1 MDSNPFGKKE
11 DVYGYQTLWRE
22 LGYYISRLEHY
33 ERSLKFFDEAIKKTP
48 NDKRAL
54 IGRARARAKACQY
67 EGALEDVNKALSFD
81 PDDLVVLA
89 DKALNTYLSCEF
101 EEGLVQNTR
110 PLRDHFKII
119 RKLAWKRN
127 FEAQKPFQ
135 PKARKGKKK
144 KKKDLGK
151 QLEFIQPK
159 LKKKPKRKSV
169 RGSKGSGGG
178 EAEKAEVLSIRD
190 SLHSQESEKAIVPP
204 YPHHFPFRPLQNYT
218 TNIENYMAEKYLDS
232 MYLEKIFLKKLQ
244 YEHGAKSPNQKGSE
258 KIIRLAKEGYK
269 AVSYKQEL
277 LRTRSPFYYI
287 KYQEAHASGSLK
299 ARQAEELI
307 LQQQITK
314 KEADVLMN
322 KLIACFENKQ
332 LQHMLQVAEK
342 LKYYCDSKPKRIMPD
357 KDNYLQEILRKIRRG
372 FYELNRL
379 NKNQMPYEQPKR
391 IYVAFG
397 YPVSR
402 EPSTDSVIKQFKNVY
417 LDHKKQIELFEKRL
431 QQAETNDQLC
441 WCYHELSRY
450 HLETK
455 KWELA
460 RVYSRKCIQESIKEE
475 GHPEWHLNALMLLV
489 RINIQQ
495 HNKNDARTEL
505 QEGIAIAD
513 QLQDENLKEYLEKC
527 LEVVETIEFDDLFG
541 PKMLEKREQKMLSM
555 MSTPKM
561 KDEFAHLFRMMA
573 AMPASR
579 RMTVMPG
586 VRMDDSK
593 DRKYDGALEDINKA
607 LSFDPDD
614 LVVLADKA
622 LNTYLSCEFEEGL
635 VQNTRLLPRRQKP
648 DHFSMGVMLCTN
660 AIETCIGERSGRP
673 LRDHFKIIRKLA
685 WKMNFEA
692 QKPFQPIPRKR
703 KKKKKSLGKVDFI
716 QPINKKKHRSKSAH
730 QGATES
736 KEGEGDNDADAL
748 SIKDSLH
755 SEETDRDIVPPYP
768 HHFPFRPLQNYTTN
782 IENFMAEKYL
792 GSMYLEKI
800 FLKKLQYEHGARSP
814 NQKGTEKII
823 KLAKEGYK
831 AVSYKQELLRTRRP
845 FYYIKFLEAHA
856 SSALKARQA
865 QELIMQQMI
874 TKNEADVLMNKL
886 IECSEKKQ
894 LQKLLQVAEK
904 LKSYCDSKPKR
915 IMPDKDE
922 YLNAILVRI
931 RRGFYDLNRL
941 NKKQIFYEQHK
952 RIFAAFAI
960 PLSREPS
967 TDSVIKE
974 FKNVYVD
981 YKKQI
986 ELFERRLLQAV
997 TNDQLCWCYH
1007 ELSRYHLELKKWELA
1022 RVYSRKCIQE
1032 SKKEEGHP
1040 EWVLNA
1046 LMLLVRIDIQQHNK
1060 NDARS
1065 ELLEACDLADKL
1077 QDENLREFDDIF
1089 GPKVLEKRQQ
1099 KMLSMMATP
1108 KMKDEFAHLFR
1119 MMAAMPASRRMTVIP
1134 GVRVGNTDK
1143 SKKKSSRMQSIIPNT
1158 VREDQTMVKERIRQS
1173 KGFGFMELVQYH
1185 V

>member
-67 EGALEDVNKALSFD
+67 EGALEDVNKALNFD

-101 EEGLVQNTR
+101 EEGLVQNTRLLPRRQKPDHFSMGVMHCTNAIENCIGERSGR

-144 KKKDLGK
+144 KKNLGK

-159 LKKKPKRKSV
+159 LTKKPKSRI
-169 RGSKGSGGG
+169 RESKASGLG
-178 EAEKAEVLSIRD
+178 ESDKAEVLSIRD

-218 TNIENYMAEKYLDS
+218 TNIENYMAEKYLES

-269 AVSYKQEL
+269 AEL

-299 ARQAEELI
+299 ARQKEELI

-314 KEADVLMN
+314 READVLMN

-332 LQHMLQVAEK
+332 LQQMLQVAEK

-357 KDNYLQEILRKIRRG
+357 KDDYLQEILTKIRRG

-379 NKNQMPYEQPKR
+379 NKNQMFYEQHKR

-431 QQAETNDQLC
+431 RQAETNDQLC

-460 RVYSRKCIQESIKEE
+460 RVYSRKCIQESTKEE

-495 HNKNDARTEL
+495 HNKNDARTDL
-505 QEGIAIAD
+505 QEASMIAD
-513 QLQDENLKEYLEKC
+513 QLQDKNLKEYLEKC

-561 KDEFAHLFRMMA
+561 KDEFAHLFRMMS

-579 RMTVMPG
+579 RLTVMPG
-586 VRMDDSK
+586 VRMDDST
-593 DRKYDGALEDINKA
+593 DRK
-607 LSFDPDD
+607 
-614 LVVLADKA
+614 
-622 LNTYLSCEFEEGL
+622 
-635 VQNTRLLPRRQKP
+635 
-648 DHFSMGVMLCTN
+648 
-660 AIETCIGERSGRP
+660 
-673 LRDHFKIIRKLA
+673 
-685 WKMNFEA
+685 
-692 QKPFQPIPRKR
+692 
-703 KKKKKSLGKVDFI
+703 KS
-716 QPINKKKHRSKSAH
+716 R
-730 QGATES
+730 
-736 KEGEGDNDADAL
+736 
-748 SIKDSLH
+748 
-755 SEETDRDIVPPYP
+755 
-768 HHFPFRPLQNYTTN
+768 
-782 IENFMAEKYL
+782 
-792 GSMYLEKI
+792 
-800 FLKKLQYEHGARSP
+800 
-814 NQKGTEKII
+814 
-823 KLAKEGYK
+823 
-831 AVSYKQELLRTRRP
+831 
-845 FYYIKFLEAHA
+845 
-856 SSALKARQA
+856 
-865 QELIMQQMI
+865 
-874 TKNEADVLMNKL
+874 
-886 IECSEKKQ
+886 
-894 LQKLLQVAEK
+894 
-904 LKSYCDSKPKR
+904 
-915 IMPDKDE
+915 
-922 YLNAILVRI
+922 
-931 RRGFYDLNRL
+931 
-941 NKKQIFYEQHK
+941 
-952 RIFAAFAI
+952 
-960 PLSREPS
+960 
-967 TDSVIKE
+967 
-974 FKNVYVD
+974 
-981 YKKQI
+981 
-986 ELFERRLLQAV
+986 
-997 TNDQLCWCYH
+997 
-1007 ELSRYHLELKKWELA
+1007 
-1022 RVYSRKCIQE
+1022 
-1032 SKKEEGHP
+1032 
-1040 EWVLNA
+1040 
-1046 LMLLVRIDIQQHNK
+1046 
-1060 NDARS
+1060 
-1065 ELLEACDLADKL
+1065 
-1077 QDENLREFDDIF
+1077 
-1089 GPKVLEKRQQ
+1089 
-1099 KMLSMMATP
+1099 
-1108 KMKDEFAHLFR
+1108 
-1119 MMAAMPASRRMTVIP
+1119 AM
-1134 GVRVGNTDK
+1134 
-1143 SKKKSSRMQSIIPNT
+1143 SIIPGNE
-1158 VREDQTMVKERIRQS
+1158 REDQSAVKQRIRMS
-1173 KGFGFMELVQYH
+1173 KGVGFMELVQYH